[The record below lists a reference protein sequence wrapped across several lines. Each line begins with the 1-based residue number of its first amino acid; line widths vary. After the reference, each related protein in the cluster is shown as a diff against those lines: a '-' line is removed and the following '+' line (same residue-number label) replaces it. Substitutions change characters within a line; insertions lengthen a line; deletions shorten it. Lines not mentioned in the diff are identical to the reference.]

1 MIRFFAVF
9 SFFFLVS
16 AASGQ
21 PADQNPG
28 EYVSFFGHHYLTP
41 TSTHP
46 CASSSF
52 NDHGQSVSLCID
64 SLGRPIEV
72 DPNLVPPPPEDQ
84 SSG

>member
-9 SFFFLVS
+9 SYFFLVS

-21 PADQNPG
+21 PADQGPG
-28 EYVSFFGHHYLTP
+28 EFVSFFGHHYLTP
-41 TSTHP
+41 TPNHP

-52 NDHGQSVSLCID
+52 NDHGQSVTLCVD

-72 DPNLVPPPPEDQ
+72 DPNLVPAPIE
-84 SSG
+84 SSKSE